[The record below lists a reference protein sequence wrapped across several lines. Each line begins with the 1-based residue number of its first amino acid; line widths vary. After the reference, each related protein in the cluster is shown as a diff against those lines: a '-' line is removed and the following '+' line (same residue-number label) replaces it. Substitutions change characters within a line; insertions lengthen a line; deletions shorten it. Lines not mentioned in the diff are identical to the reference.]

1 MTEPT
6 IHGSYQTQNG
16 NWANLARNPPICIS
30 NTLQVTSQQ
39 SFYVFNSSP
48 PRVKLMAEESK
59 QMKGSSCFLF
69 VLFRLWASPWMY
81 VLCMVFAVQNE
92 NVVKRALCVETNL
105 QVETYQNKPFILPSS
120 LTSIPLSK
128 QPFQK
133 AIFCI
138 FSQWGSRPSSTGR
151 SLLVLTSDQ
160 RKRWITT
167 IWVGCF

>member
-1 MTEPT
+1 MLHILLAKDLDFDLALFPFILYCNMAATE
-6 IHGSYQTQNG
+6 TQNAK
-16 NWANLARNPPICIS
+16 WATLTRNSPICIS

-39 SFYVFNSSP
+39 WFYVFNSSS

-120 LTSIPLSK
+120 VTSNPLSK
-128 QPFQK
+128 QLLQK
-133 AIFCI
+133 DISCI
-138 FSQWGSRPSSTGR
+138 FTRQWGSWPSRLEGHY
-151 SLLVLTSDQ
+151 
-160 RKRWITT
+160 
-167 IWVGCF
+167 